1 MQLGGEGLDEGG
13 RLEKSNACGH
23 MSKLRFDRQGLIPA
37 IIQDEQ
43 SGDVLTLCYMNEEAL
58 KKTIEIGKVHVWRR
72 SLGKLM
78 MKGETSGCVQVVKKM
93 SVDCEN
99 NSLLIKVDQI
109 GVACHRGEKTC
120 YYREL
125 EK

>member
-1 MQLGGEGLDEGG
+1 
-13 RLEKSNACGH
+13 
-23 MSKLRFDRQGLIPA
+23 MSELKFDSQGLIPA
-37 IIQDEQ
+37 IIQDEK

-78 MKGETSGCVQVVKKM
+78 MKGETSGCVQIVKKI

-109 GVACHRGEKTC
+109 GVACHTGGKTC

-125 EK
+125 KKQNSRINRKTG

>member
-1 MQLGGEGLDEGG
+1 MGEGG
-13 RLEKSNACGH
+13 RLKKSNACGH
-23 MSKLRFDRQGLIPA
+23 MSKLRFDSQGLIPA
-37 IIQDEQ
+37 IIQDEK

-78 MKGETSGCVQVVKKM
+78 MKGETSGCVQVVKKI

-99 NSLLIKVDQI
+99 NSLLIKVEQT
-109 GVACHRGEKTC
+109 GVACHTGEKTC

-125 EK
+125 KNQNS